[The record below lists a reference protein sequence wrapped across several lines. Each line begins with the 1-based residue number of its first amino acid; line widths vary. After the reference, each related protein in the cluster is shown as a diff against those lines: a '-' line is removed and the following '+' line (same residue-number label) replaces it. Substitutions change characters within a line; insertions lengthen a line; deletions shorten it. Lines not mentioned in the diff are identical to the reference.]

1 MIVSVVMTIITIL
14 YDEDDGYHTEKTAF
28 VDALWWFKQLL
39 TAGHLHWGLDFW
51 IEAL

>member
-28 VDALWWFKQLL
+28 VDALWWFKQLF
-39 TAGHLHWGLDFW
+39 TAGHLHFGLDF
-51 IEAL
+51 